1 MGEVKAPCYD
11 AENGARQNESITF
24 TTQHANPVTL
34 EKGTQGFR
42 ENFKVTLLT
51 F

>member
-1 MGEVKAPCYD
+1 MGEVMAPWYD

-24 TTQHANPVTL
+24 TTQHANPVIL
-34 EKGTQGFR
+34 EKGSQGFR
-42 ENFKVTLLT
+42 ENFKVTLLM